1 MKKTGII
8 CRLIALMLV
17 LSFVVLPS
25 QATEATDVT
34 ESTATAAT
42 VSSDMITITEIFNLT
57 GETEEEEILDA
68 DMSVTNGCRGIDGQI
83 PMLAASD
90 PIGNVSAAF
99 LYDYTNDT
107 LIYSQNADE
116 RYYPASLVKI
126 MSGLIIC
133 ERADLSEMITVRQD
147 VLDTIPANSLGADLQ
162 AGEVISMEDLLY
174 CAMVKSANDATV
186 VAADH
191 VMGSQEAFVEE
202 MNRYAK
208 ALGCRNTNFTNVHG
222 LHDVNQYSTARDLG
236 RILAKAALNESF
248 MTFFS
253 TVNYTVPATNLSE
266 PRELSSNNHLMN
278 DDMWTLYLDSRATG
292 GRYGTVETGEHNLA
306 ATAEKN
312 DIKLVSIVLG
322 SISVVAEDGYSIIEQ
337 GCFKE
342 TSQLFDM
349 GFRGHQ
355 AVQLFYKDQALKQYE
370 VVNGE
375 SDVATGIA
383 EEVRILLPSGVT
395 YDDLTYLYNEENTV
409 INAPVAKGDPISTI
423 QVWHGEVCLAE
434 ADLYALHDVNVAT
447 TTAVEETEIDDSTN
461 SNKVLILVAIIVGM
475 FLILLL
481 GRPILFRIIHRRR
494 VRKHRA
500 NRRRS
505 R

>member
-1 MKKTGII
+1 MKKTGMIN
-8 CRLIALMLV
+8 RLLSIFIL
-17 LSFVVLPS
+17 LSFLVGSVS
-25 QATEATDVT
+25 ATEATDT
-34 ESTATAAT
+34 TAAT
-42 VSSDMITITEIFNLT
+42 TSTTASEGITITEIISL
-57 GETEEEEILDA
+57 GAVEEEELADA

-83 PMLAASD
+83 PMLAAAE
-90 PIGNVSAAF
+90 PVNNVRSAF

-116 RYYPASLVKI
+116 QFYPASLVKI
-126 MSGLIIC
+126 MSGLILA

-147 VLDTIPANSLGADLQ
+147 VLDTIPANSLGANLQ
-162 AGEVISMEDLLY
+162 AGEEISMGDLLY
-174 CAMVKSANDATV
+174 CAMVKSANDATA

-191 VMGSQEAFVEE
+191 IMGSQEAFVEE

-236 RILAKAALNESF
+236 RILAKAALNEVF

-312 DIKLVSIVLG
+312 GIKLVSIVLG
-322 SISVVAEDGYSIIEQ
+322 SVSLFAEDGYSTIEQ

-349 GFRGHQ
+349 GFKGHQ
-355 AVQLFYKDQALKQYE
+355 SAQLFYKNQALKQYK

-375 SDVATGIA
+375 SDVSTGVFDA
-383 EEVRILLPSGVT
+383 VQILLPSGVT
-395 YDDLTYLYNEENTV
+395 YDDLLYLYNEENTI
-409 INAPVAKGDPISTI
+409 INAPVSKGDPISTI
-423 QVWHGEVCLAE
+423 QVWYGEVCLAE
-434 ADLYALHDVNVAT
+434 ADLYALHDVNVAQVSNEQ
-447 TTAVEETEIDDSTN
+447 VEEEVTQSN
-461 SNKVLILVAIIVGM
+461 SYTVLILVVAIVAM
-475 FLILLL
+475 LLILLF
-481 GRPILFRIIHRRR
+481 GRPIIFRIIHRRR
-494 VRKHRA
+494 VKKHRR
-500 NRRRS
+500 NRRRG